1 MGDSGRIL
9 TIRAA
14 IMEKT
19 GRISI
24 LEHSGMDLSYSRAP
38 QSTTFLS
45 SGFFKRGLIEFI
57 PNSTYIRKGKA
68 MNNTKLYPFERN
80 RYYSGKMLT
89 SSDFQAE
96 QTYFNNKRRFINSLM
111 YGSGVVCGFGVFSLD
126 DLSVLI
132 ESGVAVD
139 GVGREIIM
147 ESSVVKKLSAMEG
160 FESLHSNMA
169 SLCLRYRE
177 DPVHAV
183 YTMNPG
189 TGEDGQEYEYNR
201 ISENFQLFLME
212 REEAAGGYRMETE
225 FLTDTVLYEDQD
237 FTVRL
242 VMPATVCKGRN
253 VRLEARVEKHSPA
266 QKSLSYQGT
275 LQVPVFLTPEGKH
288 EVEVGFSDVSLVEGE
303 SLTKEYWLTVQD
315 VTMLDTTILQK
326 SGTARVHVNGI
337 AQELPSGCSIRVM
350 LEDCRPRELVS
361 REIGRMSLEM
371 KSMGEVR
378 DYIRLADL
386 KLVRTENAYIIED
399 VIERGVKAYITAP
412 AQEMLRNEY
421 LEYFIKEP
429 TLEKERDFY
438 PQRLQNQN
446 FVAPGSRIPEV
457 ATGVLEIPLGES
469 ARKGD
474 IRYSGEI
481 MHGLGSGNVYVS
493 IGYEYITDDPALG
506 SSARNTIYGSPQLFQ
521 KEGSMAVDAE
531 TAVRVMNDKGSFVV
545 AVQLLENVD
554 YLVLTYRWVAI
565 RFPADNDLGLMED
578 HSGKSISVDT
588 PTVVMGTRE
597 SHYFHVQYNN
607 MDSCSVAYEL
617 TEPGSGE
624 ITSDGVYTAP
634 AKEGVY
640 EIRIYCIDVPV
651 ICTYAY
657 AIVKKKE
664 A

>member
-1 MGDSGRIL
+1 
-9 TIRAA
+9 
-14 IMEKT
+14 
-19 GRISI
+19 
-24 LEHSGMDLSYSRAP
+24 
-38 QSTTFLS
+38 
-45 SGFFKRGLIEFI
+45 
-57 PNSTYIRKGKA
+57 

-96 QTYFNNKRRFINSLM
+96 QNYFNNKRRFINSLM

-139 GVGREIIM
+139 GTGREIIM
-147 ESSVVKKLSAMEG
+147 ESSVVKKLSAVEG

-169 SLCLRYRE
+169 SLCLRYKE

-212 REEAAGGYRMETE
+212 QEDAAGGYLMETE
-225 FLTDTVLYEDQD
+225 FLTETVLYEDED
-237 FTVRL
+237 FAVRA
-242 VMPATVCKGRN
+242 VIPATVCKGRN
-253 VRLEARVEKHSPA
+253 VKLEVRVEKRSPA
-266 QKSLSYQGT
+266 QKTLSYQGI

-288 EVEVGFSDVSLVEGE
+288 EVEIAFSDVSLPEGE
-303 SLTKEYWLTVQD
+303 ALKKEYWLTAQD
-315 VTMLDTTILQK
+315 VTMLDTTILLK

-337 AQELPSGCSIRVM
+337 AQESSSGCSIRVM
-350 LEDCRPRELVS
+350 LENCRPRELVS

-371 KSMGEVR
+371 RSMGELK

-386 KLVRTENAYIIED
+386 KLVRTENAYIIEE
-399 VIERGVKAYITAP
+399 VIEKGVKNYITAP

-421 LEYFIKEP
+421 LEYFLKEP
-429 TLEKERDFY
+429 ALEKEQTFL
-438 PQRLQNQN
+438 PEHMQSQG
-446 FVAPGSRIPEV
+446 FMAPGGRTPEV
-457 ATGVLEIPLGES
+457 ATGILEIPLGES
-469 ARKGD
+469 AKKGD

-481 MHGLGSGNVYVS
+481 MHGLGRGNVYVS
-493 IGYEYITDDPALG
+493 IGYEYITDDAALG
-506 SSARNTIYGSPQLFQ
+506 SSAKNTIYGSPKLFQ
-521 KEGSMAVDAE
+521 KETSMGVDAE
-531 TAVRVMNDKGSFVV
+531 TAVKVMNDKGSFVV
-545 AVQLLENVD
+545 AAQLLENVD

-565 RFPADNDLGLMED
+565 RFPAGNDLGLMEN

-588 PTVVMGTRE
+588 PTVVIGTRE
-597 SHYFHVQYNN
+597 SHYFHVNYNN
-607 MDSCSVAYEL
+607 MESCSVAYEL

-640 EIRIYCIDVPV
+640 EIRIYCIDMPV

-664 A
+664 G

>member
-1 MGDSGRIL
+1 
-9 TIRAA
+9 
-14 IMEKT
+14 
-19 GRISI
+19 
-24 LEHSGMDLSYSRAP
+24 
-38 QSTTFLS
+38 
-45 SGFFKRGLIEFI
+45 
-57 PNSTYIRKGKA
+57 

-139 GVGREIIM
+139 GTGREIIM
-147 ESSVVKKLSAMEG
+147 ESSVVKKLSAVEG

-169 SLCLRYRE
+169 SLCLRYKE

-212 REEAAGGYRMETE
+212 QEDAAGGYRMETE
-225 FLTDTVLYEDQD
+225 FLTETVLYEDED
-237 FTVRL
+237 FAVR
-242 VMPATVCKGRN
+242 VVIPATVCKGRN
-253 VRLEARVEKHSPA
+253 VKLEVRVEKRSPA
-266 QKSLSYQGT
+266 QKTLSYQGI

-288 EVEVGFSDVSLVEGE
+288 EVEIAFSDVSLPEGE
-303 SLTKEYWLTVQD
+303 ALKKEYWLTAQD
-315 VTMLDTTILQK
+315 VTMLDTTILLK

-337 AQELPSGCSIRVM
+337 AQESSSGCSIRVM
-350 LEDCRPRELVS
+350 LENCRPRELVS

-371 KSMGEVR
+371 RSMGELK

-386 KLVRTENAYIIED
+386 KLVRTENAYIIEE
-399 VIERGVKAYITAP
+399 VIEKGVKNYITVP

-421 LEYFIKEP
+421 LEYFLKEP
-429 TLEKERDFY
+429 ALEKEQTFL
-438 PQRLQNQN
+438 PEHMQSSG
-446 FVAPGSRIPEV
+446 FMAPGGRTPEV
-457 ATGVLEIPLGES
+457 ATGILEIPLGES
-469 ARKGD
+469 AKKGD

-481 MHGLGSGNVYVS
+481 MHGLGRGNVYVS
-493 IGYEYITDDPALG
+493 IGYEYITDDVALG
-506 SSARNTIYGSPQLFQ
+506 SSAKNTIYGSPKLFQ
-521 KEGSMAVDAE
+521 KETSMAVDAE
-531 TAVRVMNDKGSFVV
+531 TAVKVMNDKGSFVV
-545 AVQLLENVD
+545 AAQLLENVD

-565 RFPADNDLGLMED
+565 RFPAGNDLGLMENQ
-578 HSGKSISVDT
+578 SGKSISVDT
-588 PTVVMGTRE
+588 PTVVIGTRE
-597 SHYFHVQYNN
+597 SHYFHVNYNN
-607 MDSCSVAYEL
+607 MESCSVAYEL

-640 EIRIYCIDVPV
+640 EIRIYCIDMPV

-664 A
+664 G

>member
-1 MGDSGRIL
+1 
-9 TIRAA
+9 
-14 IMEKT
+14 
-19 GRISI
+19 
-24 LEHSGMDLSYSRAP
+24 
-38 QSTTFLS
+38 
-45 SGFFKRGLIEFI
+45 
-57 PNSTYIRKGKA
+57 

-139 GVGREIIM
+139 GMGREIIM
-147 ESSVVKKLSAMEG
+147 ESSVVKKLSAVEG

-169 SLCLRYRE
+169 SLCLRYKE

-189 TGEDGQEYEYNR
+189 TGGDGREYEYNR
-201 ISENFQLFLME
+201 ISENFQLFLTE
-212 REEAAGGYRMETE
+212 RDDTADGYRMETE
-225 FLTDTVLYEDQD
+225 FLTQTVLYEDED
-237 FTVRL
+237 FEVSV
-242 VMPATVCKGRN
+242 VMPAAVCKGRN
-253 VRLEARVEKHSPA
+253 VKLEVRVGKRS
-266 QKSLSYQGT
+266 QIRKTLSYQGT
-275 LQVPVFLTPEGKH
+275 LQVPIFLTPEGKH
-288 EVEVGFSDVSLVEGE
+288 EVEIGFSDVALSEGE
-303 SLTKEYWLTVQD
+303 WLKKEYWLTVQD
-315 VTMLDTTILQK
+315 VTMLDTTILLK
-326 SGTARVHVNGI
+326 SGTARVYVDGI
-337 AQELPSGCSIRVM
+337 AQETPSGCSIRVM

-371 KSMGEVR
+371 RSMGELR

-386 KLVRTENAYIIED
+386 KLVRTENAYIIEE
-399 VIERGVKAYITAP
+399 VIERGVKTYITAP
-412 AQEMLRNEY
+412 AQEMLRSEY

-429 TLEKERDFY
+429 SLEKERGFS
-438 PQRLQNQN
+438 PEQLQSPNP
-446 FVAPGSRIPEV
+446 ALPGGQAPEV

-469 ARKGD
+469 AKKGD

-481 MHGLGSGNVYVS
+481 MHGLGRGNVYIS
-493 IGYEYITDDPALG
+493 IGYEYITEDPALG
-506 SSARNTIYGSPQLFQ
+506 SSAKNTIYGSPKLFQ
-521 KEGSMAVDAE
+521 KESPMAVDAE
-531 TAVRVMNDKGSFVV
+531 TAVKVMNDKGSFVV
-545 AVQLLENVD
+545 AAQLLENVE

-565 RFPADNDLGLMED
+565 RFPAGNDLGLMENYG
-578 HSGKSISVDT
+578 GKSISVDT

-597 SHYFHVQYNN
+597 SHYFHVNYNH

-640 EIRIYCIDVPV
+640 EIRIYCIDMPV

-664 A
+664 S

>member
-1 MGDSGRIL
+1 
-9 TIRAA
+9 
-14 IMEKT
+14 
-19 GRISI
+19 
-24 LEHSGMDLSYSRAP
+24 
-38 QSTTFLS
+38 
-45 SGFFKRGLIEFI
+45 
-57 PNSTYIRKGKA
+57 

-96 QTYFNNKRRFINSLM
+96 QNYFNNKRRFINSLM

-139 GVGREIIM
+139 GTGREIIM
-147 ESSVVKKLSAMEG
+147 ESSVVKKLSAVEG

-169 SLCLRYRE
+169 SLCLRYKE

-212 REEAAGGYRMETE
+212 QEDAAGGYLMETE
-225 FLTDTVLYEDQD
+225 FLTETVLYEDED
-237 FTVRL
+237 FAVRTVI
-242 VMPATVCKGRN
+242 PATVCKGRN
-253 VRLEARVEKHSPA
+253 VKLEVRVEKRSPA
-266 QKSLSYQGT
+266 QKTLSYQGI

-288 EVEVGFSDVSLVEGE
+288 EVEIAFSDVSLPEGE
-303 SLTKEYWLTVQD
+303 ALKKEYWLTAQD
-315 VTMLDTTILQK
+315 VTMLDTTILLK

-337 AQELPSGCSIRVM
+337 AQESSSGCSIRVM
-350 LEDCRPRELVS
+350 LENCRPRELVS

-371 KSMGEVR
+371 RSMGELK

-386 KLVRTENAYIIED
+386 KLVRTENAYIIEE
-399 VIERGVKAYITAP
+399 VIEKGVKNYITAP

-421 LEYFIKEP
+421 LEYFLKEP
-429 TLEKERDFY
+429 ALEKEQTFL
-438 PQRLQNQN
+438 PEHMQSQG
-446 FVAPGSRIPEV
+446 FMAPGGRTPEV
-457 ATGVLEIPLGES
+457 ATGILEIPLGES
-469 ARKGD
+469 AKKGD

-481 MHGLGSGNVYVS
+481 MHGLGRGNVYVS
-493 IGYEYITDDPALG
+493 IGYEYITDDAALG
-506 SSARNTIYGSPQLFQ
+506 SSAKNTIYGSPKLFQ
-521 KEGSMAVDAE
+521 KETSMGVDAE
-531 TAVRVMNDKGSFVV
+531 TAVKVMNDKGSFVV
-545 AVQLLENVD
+545 AAQLLENVD

-565 RFPADNDLGLMED
+565 RFPAGNDLGLMEN

-588 PTVVMGTRE
+588 PTVVIGTRE
-597 SHYFHVQYNN
+597 SHYFHVNYNN
-607 MDSCSVAYEL
+607 MESCSVAYEL

-640 EIRIYCIDVPV
+640 EIRIYCIDMPV

-664 A
+664 G

>member
-1 MGDSGRIL
+1 M
-9 TIRAA
+9 TNA
-14 IMEKT
+14 
-19 GRISI
+19 
-24 LEHSGMDLSYSRAP
+24 
-38 QSTTFLS
+38 
-45 SGFFKRGLIEFI
+45 
-57 PNSTYIRKGKA
+57 
-68 MNNTKLYPFERN
+68 KLYPFERN

-139 GVGREIIM
+139 GLGREIIM
-147 ESSVVKKLSAMEG
+147 ESSVVKKLSAVEG

-169 SLCLRYRE
+169 SLCLRYKE

-189 TGEDGQEYEYNR
+189 TDEDSREYEYNR
-201 ISENFQLFLME
+201 ISESFQLFLME
-212 REEAAGGYRMETE
+212 REEAAGEYRMETE
-225 FLTDTVLYEDQD
+225 FLTETLLYEDED
-237 FTVRL
+237 FALRL
-242 VMPATVCKGRN
+242 VMPAAVCKGKN
-253 VRLEARVEKHSPA
+253 VRLEAQVEKHSPA
-266 QKSLSYQGT
+266 QKTFSYQGI
-275 LQVPVFLTPEGKH
+275 LQVPVFLTPEGQH
-288 EVEVGFSDVSLVEGE
+288 EVEIEFSDVSLSEGE
-303 SLTKEYWLTVQD
+303 RLRKEYWLTAQD
-315 VTMLDTTILQK
+315 VTMLDTTILLK
-326 SGTARVHVNGI
+326 SGTARVQVDGI
-337 AQELPSGCSIRVM
+337 AKEPPSGCQVRVM
-350 LEDCRPRELVS
+350 LEDCLPRELVG

-386 KLVRTENAYIIED
+386 KLVRTENAYIIEE
-399 VIERGVKAYITAP
+399 VIERGVKTYITAP
-412 AQEMLRNEY
+412 AQETLRSEY

-429 TLEKERDFY
+429 TLEKKRGFFPEH
-438 PQRLQNQN
+438 LQGPNLM
-446 FVAPGSRIPEV
+446 APGSRTPEV
-457 ATGVLEIPLGES
+457 ATGILEIPLGES
-469 ARKGD
+469 AKKGD

-481 MHGLGSGNVYVS
+481 MHGLGRGNVYVS

-506 SSARNTIYGSPQLFQ
+506 TSAKNTIYGSPKLFQ
-521 KEGSMAVDAE
+521 SKNSMGVDAE
-531 TAVRVMNDKGSFVV
+531 TAVKVMNDKGSFVV
-545 AVQLLENVD
+545 AAQLLENVN

-565 RFPADNDLGLMED
+565 RFPAGNDLGLMEN
-578 HSGKSISVDT
+578 HRGKSISVDT

-664 A
+664 V